1 MTQFSQLPLPIVKL
15 RVYNVVMANGG
26 ILMLDILEEIKREL
40 FVIFFSM
47 LPIIELRGGIP
58 LGISLG
64 LSPVHSA
71 ILSIIGNII
80 IIPFLLKLLKPIMQF
95 LEKTYIFSK
104 TIGWVKKRSMK
115 KAAIVKK
122 YSLIGLCLF
131 VAVPIPTTGVWTGS
145 VIASLL
151 KLDHKKAF
159 FAMALGIIISGIIVL
174 TVSYGVIT
182 IF

>member
-1 MTQFSQLPLPIVKL
+1 
-15 RVYNVVMANGG
+15 MANGG

-131 VAVPIPTTGVWTGS
+131 
-145 VIASLL
+145 
-151 KLDHKKAF
+151 
-159 FAMALGIIISGIIVL
+159 
-174 TVSYGVIT
+174 
-182 IF
+182 